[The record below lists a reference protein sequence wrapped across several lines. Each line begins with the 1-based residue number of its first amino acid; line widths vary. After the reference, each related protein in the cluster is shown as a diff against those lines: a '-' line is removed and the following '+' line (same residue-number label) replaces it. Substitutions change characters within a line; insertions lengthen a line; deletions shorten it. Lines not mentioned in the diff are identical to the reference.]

1 MTLLQIIV
9 NILIE
14 IGNPVVKFFKKIEK
28 FLGKIKAKI
37 AKIKLP
43 KREKPKIKISKIKI
57 NKKTKKW
64 LSLPKIRA
72 PKIKFNFPKIS
83 IKKRLWWIL
92 GVVLF
97 LLAIGIS
104 FYWWIIRDLPN
115 VNLIYN
121 PPNLSTKITDRNGKI
136 LYKFYENENRTWI
149 PLDKIPKDLIQATIA
164 IEDKNFYSHHG
175 LDLKGL
181 LNAMIYNLKKSGDD
195 KLRGGSTITQ
205 QLVKNVFLSNE
216 KTFKRKIKE
225 AVLTLIIEQK
235 MTKNEILERYLNQV
249 SYGGEAY
256 GVQEASQKYF
266 GKNVTDLNTLEAAY
280 LAGLPA
286 APSSYSP
293 YGNNPSLGEIRA
305 KHVIEEMVNDKY
317 LTKDQAN
324 KWLNEKINIKT
335 DKTQIEAPQ
344 FVFYIKNILEEKYGY
359 TNIEKQGLTIK
370 TSLDLETQQAAQK
383 IVTDEVQKINNLG
396 ISNGAA
402 LITDVKSGDILAMV
416 GSVDYN
422 SKNIDGKYNV
432 TTALRQPGS
441 SIKPINYLLAL
452 ENGYSFASTIEDSPV
467 SYQIK
472 GQKPYTPQNYNG
484 KYMGNVT
491 LRTALASSLNIPS
504 VKLLNQNGV
513 NNMIDLAESMGIT
526 TWTDRSRYGLSL
538 ALGSGEVKMTEMAQA
553 YSIFANL
560 GEKVEINPILEIDNY
575 LGEKIYQK
583 DVEKEQ
589 LIKPEYAFMINDVL
603 SDNQARSPI
612 FGLNSKLVVKDKTA
626 AVKTGTTNN
635 LKDNWCIG
643 WTPSY
648 LVATWVGNN
657 DGTPMSWVASGV
669 TGATPIWN
677 DLMQE
682 VLKNKNDEKWTPP
695 SNLVKKNICG
705 KEEWTIDGSEIK
717 VNCPIITITP
727 TPGN

>member
-1 MTLLQIIV
+1 V

-14 IGNPVVKFFKKIEK
+14 IGSPVVKFFKETKKI
-28 FLGKIKAKI
+28 FGKIKAKI

-43 KREKPKIKISKIKI
+43 KRGRSKIKVSKI
-57 NKKTKKW
+57 KTKKW
-64 LSLPKIRA
+64 LSLPKIRS

-83 IKKRLWWIL
+83 IKKRIWWIL
-92 GVVLF
+92 GMVLF
-97 LLAIGIS
+97 LLATGIS

-149 PLDKIPKDLIQATIA
+149 PLDRIPKDLIEATIA

-181 LNAMIYNLKKSGDD
+181 INAVIYNFKKSGDD

-235 MTKNEILERYLNQV
+235 LTKNEILERYLNQV

-335 DKTQIEAPQ
+335 ERSQIEAPQ

-383 IVTDEVQKINNLG
+383 IVTDEVKKINNLG

-402 LITDVKSGDILAMV
+402 LITDVKSGDILAMI

-422 SKNIDGKYNV
+422 SKNIDGKFNV
-432 TTALRQPGS
+432 TTGLRQPGS

-513 NNMIDLAESMGIT
+513 NNIIDLAESMGIT

-589 LIKPEYAFMINDVL
+589 VVKPEYAFMINDVL

-612 FGLNSKLVVKDKTA
+612 FGLNSKLVVKDKTV

-682 VLKNKNDEKWTPP
+682 ILKNKNDEQWTPP
-695 SNLVKKNICG
+695 SDLVKKNICG
-705 KEEWTIDGSEIK
+705 KEEWTIEGSEIK
-717 VNCPIITITP
+717 VNCPVMTTATP
-727 TPGN
+727 TPIN